1 MLKSTIKKV
10 RSEAMLGNL
19 VENPFRRASLL
30 RKRQNKDEEDVIE
43 EEEESPHRPLK
54 EQRYNFL

>member
-19 VENPFRRASLL
+19 VENPFRRASL
-30 RKRQNKDEEDVIE
+30 EE
-43 EEEESPHRPLK
+43 K
-54 EQRYNFL
+54 AKQG